1 MSQEGFNWKSL
12 FINESN
18 APSTPQAK
26 ATPQQDDTKFPMQG
40 NESAPIDASNNP
52 FINEIW
58 DVYEKGFAS
67 LNSPEFD
74 FFELYKSVMVVGVT
88 NQQSYQ
94 MAFTM
99 GKALNPNLSKEFL
112 IEIAKFY
119 VDEIEKVYAKYD
131 STGNAKRTTLNDSI
145 AKEREGIA
153 QSIKNLESQIT
164 QLQYELKRKQ
174 EEFEKIDANN
184 KEKFNELQLKLE
196 ANNIARQKILTSIN
210 QVVTGIN
217 QYL

>member
-1 MSQEGFNWKSL
+1 
-12 FINESN
+12 
-18 APSTPQAK
+18 
-26 ATPQQDDTKFPMQG
+26 
-40 NESAPIDASNNP
+40 
-52 FINEIW
+52 
-58 DVYEKGFAS
+58 
-67 LNSPEFD
+67 
-74 FFELYKSVMVVGVT
+74 MVVGVT

-112 IEIAKFY
+112 IEKAKFY

>member
-12 FINESN
+12 FINESKE
-18 APSTPQAK
+18 PSTPQAK
-26 ATPQQDDTKFPMQG
+26 ATPKAEDNTFPMQG
-40 NESAPIDASNNP
+40 NESAPIDTSTNP
-52 FINEIW
+52 YISEIW
-58 DVYEKGFAS
+58 DVYEKGFES
-67 LNSPEFD
+67 LNSAEFD

-112 IEIAKFY
+112 IDKAKFY
-119 VDEIEKVYAKYD
+119 TDEIEKVYAKYD
-131 STGNAKRTTLNDSI
+131 ATGNAKRNALNEGI
-145 AKEREGIA
+145 AKEREAAA
-153 QSIKNLESQIT
+153 QAIKNLENQIT
-164 QLQYELKRKQ
+164 QLQYDLKKKQ
-174 EEFEKIDANN
+174 EEFDKIDSGS

>member
-12 FINESN
+12 FINEN
-18 APSTPQAK
+18 KPTTPPAN
-26 ATPQQDDTKFPMQG
+26 ATPQPDNTKFPMQG
-40 NESAPIDASNNP
+40 NDQSPMDASGNP
-52 FINEIW
+52 FIDEIW
-58 DVYEKGFAS
+58 DVYQKGFES

-112 IEIAKFY
+112 IDKAKFY
-119 VDEIEKVYAKYD
+119 TDEIEKVYSKYD
-131 STGNAKRTTLNDSI
+131 ATGNAKRNALNDSV
-145 AKEREGIA
+145 ARERESLT
-153 QSIKNLESQIT
+153 QSIKDLESKIT
-164 QLQYELKRKQ
+164 QLQYDLKKKQ
-174 EEFEKIDANN
+174 DEFNQIDANN